1 MPIFSFRC
9 TKCSEEF
16 ETLVMGSESPT
27 CPACS
32 SSALERLVSAPSVG
46 GKTEAALGRVR
57 QQAAREGH
65 FSNYSRSELKGR
77 V

>member
-9 TKCSEEF
+9 IKCSEEF
-16 ETLVMGSESPT
+16 EVLVMGSDSPS
-27 CPACS
+27 CPSCS
-32 SSALERLVSAPSVG
+32 GTELERLVGAPSLG
-46 GKTEAALGRVR
+46 GKTEAALSRVR

>member
-16 ETLVMGSESPT
+16 EALVMGSDAPT
-27 CPACS
+27 CPSCQAS
-32 SSALERLVSAPSVG
+32 ELERLVSAPSVG

-77 V
+77 L

>member
-9 TKCSEEF
+9 TKCGEEF
-16 ETLVMGSESPT
+16 ETLVMGSDKPA

-32 SSALERLVSAPSVG
+32 GAELERLVSAPAVG

-77 V
+77 L